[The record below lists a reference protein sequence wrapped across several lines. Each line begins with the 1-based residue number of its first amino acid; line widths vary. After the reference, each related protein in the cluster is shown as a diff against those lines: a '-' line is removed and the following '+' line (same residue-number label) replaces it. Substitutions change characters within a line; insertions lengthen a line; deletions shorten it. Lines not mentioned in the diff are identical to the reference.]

1 MKQFKYF
8 LFISLL
14 LSTLQISAGT
24 PTANCPEKLSL
35 DKGWRF
41 FLGDIPF
48 PVITGHGMSYSS
60 AKAGKAWGAA
70 APEYDDTNWRIVN
83 LPHDWSVE
91 QPYDSTENL
100 SQGYRKRGIG
110 WYRRNFKLSL
120 SDKGKHLEIRFDGI
134 ATNCTVWVN
143 GTVVN
148 RNFCGYNS
156 IYIDITPFAYYGETL
171 NNIAVRVDAVQQEG
185 WWYEG
190 AGIYRHTW
198 LVKRSPLHIITD
210 GVYAQ
215 PVKTASGEWNI
226 PAEVTLE
233 NSGEQNKDAEVE
245 VSLWNTNGKQIAI
258 QKNTANV
265 AFLDQST
272 VKLNVPVSHPELWT
286 LEKPTLYKVKTTVRE
301 KGVLV
306 DSLWTTCGF
315 RTIKFTVD
323 SGFYLNEKR
332 VKIKGVCN
340 HQDHAGVG
348 VAVPDKLW
356 EFRLRKLKEMGVNG
370 YRCSHNPPAAEF
382 LDACDR
388 MGILVMDE
396 NRNFNVSPE
405 YTRQLEWMVR
415 RDRNHPSVILWS
427 VFNEEPMQGTEN
439 GYEMVRRM
447 SAEVKKLDTTR
458 PVTAAA
464 SGGLTTPKNVGFAV
478 DVIGMNYQV
487 NNYDNVHKYFPN
499 TPITSSEDAS
509 AYMVRGEYVTDTK
522 KCLHDSYDTQNARWG
537 TNNHTGWKLVDE
549 RPFIAGCFIWTGF
562 DYRGEPQPYS
572 WPAAGAS
579 FGLMDQCGFPK
590 FAYYIRQA
598 QWLQKPVL
606 QLVPHW
612 NWPTEMIGKPVKV
625 MAATNVERVKLI
637 LNGKEVGD
645 KKVDKYE
652 MADWMIPYQPGKLVA
667 IGYNGTKEVARFTVE
682 TTGEPVALQLIPD
695 RKSMVNDGL
704 DAMPVTVQAIDSKG
718 RAVPTSNI
726 SIEFEVSGSGSII
739 GLGNGNPN
747 SHEAEKGKTRKLFN
761 GLAQVILQTNQTAGI
776 LTLTATAK
784 GLKPAI
790 ISIPVNDTIQ
800 TPEIPSAKP
809 VLILNKWRVSPV
821 YASKP
826 NATQDIADY
835 DMNTWTNSNGL
846 NPTTFTETGY
856 SIYRSNFKPFVAQQT
871 NGGQIVFKNIVGK
884 AEFWL
889 DKTLVAT
896 KLTPEKKDITIEFPP
911 KKSEFKLS
919 IVFEAGKN
927 EKAGVAGVVS
937 VGEKE

>member
-1 MKQFKYF
+1 MKRITSILFFSF
-8 LFISLL
+8 LVASVQLF
-14 LSTLQISAGT
+14 AGT
-24 PTANCPEKLSL
+24 PSRNCPERLSL

-41 FLGDIPF
+41 NLGDIPF
-48 PVITGHGMSYSS
+48 PIVTGHGMSYSS

-70 APEYDDTNWRIVN
+70 APEYNDTSWRIVN

-91 QPYDSTENL
+91 QLYDSTENL
-100 SQGYRKRGIG
+100 SQGYRKRGMG
-110 WYRRNFKLSL
+110 WYRRNFKLPI
-120 SDKGKHLEIRFDGI
+120 SDKGKYLEVRFDGI

-156 IYIDITPFAYYGETL
+156 IYIDITPLAYYGETL

-198 LVKRSPLHIITD
+198 LVKRSPTHIITD

-226 PAEVTLE
+226 PAEVTVE
-233 NSGEQNKDAEVE
+233 NSGTQNTDAEVE
-245 VSLWNTNGKQIAI
+245 VSLCDAKGTLITA
-258 QKNTANV
+258 QKHAVNV
-265 AFLDQST
+265 PMLDQSI
-272 VKLNVPVSHPELWT
+272 VKLTVSVSNPERWT
-286 LEKPTLYKVKTTVRE
+286 LEKPTMYNVKTILRE
-301 KGVLV
+301 KGVVV

-348 VAVPDKLW
+348 VAVPEKLW

-370 YRCSHNPPAAEF
+370 YRCSHNPPVAEF

-405 YTRQLEWMVR
+405 YTRQLEWLVR

-478 DVIGMNYQV
+478 DVIGMNYQAT
-487 NNYDNVHKYFPN
+487 NYDNVHKYFPN

-509 AYMVRGEYVTDTK
+509 AYMVRGEYVTDK
-522 KCLHDSYDTQNARWG
+522 KKRLHDSYDTQKANWG
-537 TNNHTGWKLVDE
+537 TNNRTGWKLVDE
-549 RPFIAGCFIWTGF
+549 RPFVAGCFIWTGF
-562 DYRGEPQPYS
+562 DYRGEPQPYN

-606 QLVPHW
+606 QLIPHW
-612 NWPTEMIGKPVKV
+612 NWPAEMIGKPVKV
-625 MAATNVERVKLI
+625 MAATNVERVKLL

-652 MADWMIPYQPGKLVA
+652 MVDWMIPYQPGKLVA
-667 IGYNGTKEVARFTVE
+667 IGYNGTKEVTRFTVE

-695 RKSMVNDGL
+695 RKTMVNDGQ
-704 DAMPVTVQAIDSKG
+704 DAMPLTVQAIDSKG
-718 RAVPTSNI
+718 RAVPTSNVQVQ
-726 SIEFEVSGSGSII
+726 FEVTGSGSII

-747 SHEAEKGKTRKLFN
+747 SHEAEKGTNRKLFN
-761 GLAQVILQTNQTAGI
+761 GLAQVILQTNQTAGT
-776 LTLTATAK
+776 LTLTAKAN
-784 GLKPAI
+784 GLKPAT
-790 ISIPVNDTIQ
+790 ISIQVKDTIQ
-800 TPEIPSAKP
+800 IPEIPSADP
-809 VLILNKWRVSPV
+809 VLILNKWRISPV
-821 YASKP
+821 FDSKP
-826 NATQDIADY
+826 NANQDIADY
-835 DMNTWTNSNGL
+835 DMNTWSNSNGL
-846 NPTTFTETGY
+846 NPTTFAESGY
-856 SIYRSNFKPFVAQQT
+856 AIYRIIFKPFSAQQT
-871 NGGQIVFKNIVGK
+871 YGGQVVFRDIVGK

-889 DKTLVAT
+889 DKKLVAS
-896 KLTPEKKDITIEFPP
+896 KPSPEKKDITIEFPP
-911 KKSEFKLS
+911 KKGEFKIS
-919 IVFEAGKN
+919 VVFETTKN
-927 EKAGVAGVVS
+927 EKAGLSGVVS
-937 VGEKE
+937 VESKK